1 MEGYQYGAKQGEDR
15 AGKVQINDSDAGI
28 SIRAVYDLF
37 GQAAACKDR
46 TITISVSMLQ
56 IYNEKVFDLLNKT
69 TLKNDKNKQQGL
81 KIRWSK
87 SDQFTV
93 ENLFVF
99 RCNDADHAI

>member
-1 MEGYQYGAKQGEDR
+1 MEGYQYGQKMDGDR
-15 AGKVQINDSDAGI
+15 AGKVMINSADSGI
-28 SIRAVYDLF
+28 SIRAVHDLF
-37 GQAAACKDR
+37 NQSQARKDK
-46 TITISVSMLQ
+46 TIAISVSFLQ

-69 TLKNDKNKQQGL
+69 TLKSDKKQQQGL

-99 RCNDADHAI
+99 RCNDAEHAI